1 MLPLV
6 AAGLL
11 AGTLAV
17 PAAEPPRQGSSGR
30 AGFGLAEWRFGL
42 QAHDPTSP
50 ERGTANLSG
59 LVLFSRPFVPA
70 GAPTALLPMPH
81 LGASLNLAGKTSHV
95 HAGLTWQ
102 LDFRQLD
109 LRPFNLPRGLFIEA
123 SLGAALHD
131 GRTGRFVPPGHNAL
145 GCPVLFREA
154 ATLGYR
160 LESGWT
166 VSTTLEHLSN
176 AGRCNANRG
185 LTNLGVMVGY
195 RF

>member
-1 MLPLV
+1 VKIVLPLV

-11 AGTLAV
+11 AGTLAA
-17 PAAEPPRQGSSGR
+17 PAAEPPREGR
-30 AGFGLAEWRFGL
+30 FGHAGFGLTEWRFGL

-50 ERGTANLSG
+50 ERGTAALSG
-59 LVLFSRPFVPA
+59 LALFSRPFMPA
-70 GAPTALLPMPH
+70 GAPAALLPMPH
-81 LGASLNLAGKTSHV
+81 LGGSLNLGGKTSHI

-102 LDFRQLD
+102 LDLRQL
-109 LRPFNLPRGLFIEA
+109 NLPQGLFIEA
-123 SLGAALHD
+123 SFGAALHD

-160 LESGWT
+160 LESGIT
-166 VSTTLEHLSN
+166 VSATLEHLSN